1 MMNSEDTAIF
11 QQAIQLARSGQKETA
26 YAQFSDLRQRGNQEN
41 ADLLLWIAYTTPYQ
55 SEEQQILDTVAA
67 LAPYHPGLP
76 AARQS
81 YAQRYHIQQPVPI
94 QQPVFVQQ
102 PVPVAVAGVGPVLH
116 CPYCRAHAPAL
127 VQQRISTAGW
137 ITFGVLLF
145 VFLPLFWIGLLIK
158 ENYYVCSHC
167 GVRLGGAM

>member
-1 MMNSEDTAIF
+1 MMNSEDMAIF
-11 QQAIQLARSGQKETA
+11 QQAIELARSGQKETA
-26 YAQFSDLRQRGNQEN
+26 YARFSELRQRGNPEN
-41 ADLLLWIAYTTPYQ
+41 PDLLLWIAYTTPYQ
-55 SEEQQILDTVAA
+55 VEEQQILDRVGA

-81 YAQRYHIQQPVPI
+81 YAQRYQ
-94 QQPVFVQQ
+94 VQQ
-102 PVPVAVAGVGPVLH
+102 MVPVQQAVPVAAFGVGPVIH
-116 CPYCRAHAPAL
+116 CPLCHAHAPAL

-158 ENYYVCSHC
+158 ENYYVCSRC
-167 GVRLGGAM
+167 GVRLGNSM